1 MFAAQIRKYTE
12 SESTLAE
19 RLLPRLHSGRLR
31 LAARGFFSFA
41 LWGKASATGAD
52 LFGPLRTDSA
62 GLRAQHV
69 QDLPDG
75 SWRVHLKKSTDR
87 PSVLNRG
94 GEFPLAYSLATA
106 VAEEAR

>member
-1 MFAAQIRKYTE
+1 MSECGTHAMFAAQIRKYTE

-19 RLLPRLHSGRLR
+19 RLLPRLHSGRLL

-52 LFGPLRTDSA
+52 LLWRIRTDSA

-75 SWRVHLKKSTDR
+75 SWLVHLKKSTDR
-87 PSVLNRG
+87 PPVRPQSGR
-94 GEFPLAYSLATA
+94 
-106 VAEEAR
+106 

>member
-1 MFAAQIRKYTE
+1 MVALSECGTHAIFAAQIRKYTE

-19 RLLPRLHSGRLR
+19 RLLPRLHSGRLL

-52 LFGPLRTDSA
+52 LLWRIRTDSA

-75 SWRVHLKKSTDR
+75 SWLVHLKKSTDR
-87 PSVLNRG
+87 PPVRPQSGR
-94 GEFPLAYSLATA
+94 
-106 VAEEAR
+106 